1 MGVNP
6 LEPTTLPPAPQKS
19 ADLDLL
25 LHLLGKLG
33 GGGHIFTQ
41 QKMRPIRVQAGPETM
56 DCLKKKIPTVV
67 GGSPGLGQQYKKG
80 QEAISRVGVEELL

>member
-1 MGVNP
+1 MIGC
-6 LEPTTLPPAPQKS
+6 EPTGAYYAATSTAEKCRPGLAAPPPREI
-19 ADLDLL
+19 
-25 LHLLGKLG
+25 